1 VSRLE
6 GRRAFITGAAKGI
19 GRAAALRFAA
29 EGAHVAI
36 ADIDIEG
43 GEETARFAGGGAIF
57 VETDVREPDQVQAG
71 LDAAAEAFGGLDI
84 LYNNAGGSTTV
95 DGPVTEVPIDE
106 FWRAIGLDLFGT
118 FLVCKFGIPK
128 LVEAGGG
135 VVINTGSI
143 VASRGL
149 PGRDSYTAAKGGV
162 TALTRAIAAQY
173 AGDGVRANVIAPG
186 AVMTERVRKMFES
199 DGNLEA
205 ARSRHLLGL
214 IEPEHIAAAAAY
226 LASDDAAMVTGQVLP
241 VDSGFTV

>member
-1 VSRLE
+1 MSRLE

>member
-1 VSRLE
+1 MSRLE

-36 ADIDIEG
+36 ADIDVEG
-43 GEETARFAGGGAIF
+43 GEETARFAGKGAIF

-118 FLVCKFGIPK
+118 FLVCRFGIPK
-128 LVEAGGG
+128 LVAGGGG

-149 PGRDSYTAAKGGV
+149 AGRDSYTAAKGGV

-173 AGDGVRANVIAPG
+173 AGDGVRANVLAPG
-186 AVMTERVRKMFES
+186 AVMTERVKRMFES

-226 LASDDAAMVTGQVLP
+226 LASDDSAMMTGQILP

>member
-36 ADIDIEG
+36 ADIDIAG
-43 GEETARFAGGGAIF
+43 GVETARFAGGGAIF
-57 VETDVREPDQVQAG
+57 GETDVREPDQVQAG

>member
-1 VSRLE
+1 MSRLE

-29 EGAHVAI
+29 EGARVAI
-36 ADIDIEG
+36 ADIDVEG
-43 GEETARFAGGGAIF
+43 GEETARFAGEGAIF

-84 LYNNAGGSTTV
+84 LYNNAGGSTTI

-128 LVEAGGG
+128 LVAGGGG

-173 AGDGVRANVIAPG
+173 AGDGVRANVLAPG

-205 ARSRHLLGL
+205 ARARHLLGL

-226 LASDDAAMVTGQVLP
+226 LASDDSAMMTGQILP

>member
-1 VSRLE
+1 M
-6 GRRAFITGAAKGI
+6 
-19 GRAAALRFAA
+19 
-29 EGAHVAI
+29 
-36 ADIDIEG
+36 
-43 GEETARFAGGGAIF
+43 
-57 VETDVREPDQVQAG
+57 
-71 LDAAAEAFGGLDI
+71 
-84 LYNNAGGSTTV
+84 V

-128 LVEAGGG
+128 LVANGGG

-149 PGRDSYTAAKGGV
+149 PARDSYTAAKGGV

-173 AGDGVRANVIAPG
+173 ASDGVRANVVAPG

-205 ARSRHLLGL
+205 SRARHLLGL
-214 IEPEHIAAAAAY
+214 CEPEHIAAAAAY
-226 LASDDAAMVTGQVLP
+226 LASDDSAMMTGQVVP

>member
-1 VSRLE
+1 MSRLE

-118 FLVCKFGIPK
+118 FLVCEFGIPK